1 MKGRFYSFSVILSAF
16 ALVLLQACDNG
27 QADVVIFDS
36 PPAIEV
42 VKPVNFTSPNFKL
55 KLKFYDGA
63 DPSLSSSPLAS
74 ATYKITTMADVT
86 LKEGNLVVSGVFTEI
101 EETISGIAKGK
112 YKLKVSATDT
122 NGNNI
127 QNESTFEILES
138 VGIIGDAAAGW
149 DADVDLQVSTS
160 APDVYV
166 LTSFILKTGEVKF
179 RSNNAWDPD
188 ATSSNPNW
196 GKPDTGSAFP
206 EATGKISG
214 GNIPVE
220 PGTYDISL
228 DVSNGN
234 YKFVKK

>member
-1 MKGRFYSFSVILSAF
+1 
-16 ALVLLQACDNG
+16 
-27 QADVVIFDS
+27 
-36 PPAIEV
+36 
-42 VKPVNFTSPNFKL
+42 
-55 KLKFYDGA
+55 
-63 DPSLSSSPLAS
+63 
-74 ATYKITTMADVT
+74 MADVT
-86 LKEGNLVVSGVFTEI
+86 LKEGNLTVSGVFTEI

-112 YKLKVSATDT
+112 YKLIVTATDT

-149 DADVDLQVSTS
+149 DADVDLQVSAS

-166 LTSFILKTGEVKF
+166 LTSFILKSGEVKF

-196 GKPDTGSAFP
+196 GKPDAGSAFP

-214 GNIPVE
+214 GNIPVT

-234 YKFVKK
+234 YKFVLK